1 METKSVPGDPG
12 DFILEAA
19 DFGLQVAAKLIG
31 FVPSAKSK
39 DFATMISMSAT
50 LLSEV
55 GKEVNRNATCFKEN
69 FPATF
74 EQLTMKCKNEYET
87 VLAALVK
94 AMSWKKGESVEGT
107 EELPTGSWKRVIH
120 ALAMDKDKLENFEKA
135 LGDSYVRALALQ
147 YMVSLVVL
155 QIRAQK

>member
-1 METKSVPGDPG
+1 MEPKSLPG
-12 DFILEAA
+12 DFILETA
-19 DFGLQVAAKLIG
+19 DFGLQVAAKLTG

-39 DFATMISMSAT
+39 DFTNKISMSAT

-55 GKEVNRNATCFKEN
+55 GREVNRNAICFKEN

-74 EQLTMKCKNEYET
+74 EQLTTKCKQEYGI

-107 EELPTGSWKRVIH
+107 EKLPIGSWKRVIH